1 MIEKQAKMSRLNQA
15 LTRETDQP
23 PVHQTRRAVVR
34 SLSASALGAMGAMGA
49 MGAGLLPQPAN
60 AQTAATFPNK
70 PMRWIVPF
78 PPGGPTDSFSRPVA
92 QKLSEILG
100 QPVVVEN
107 IPGAGASIG
116 MDRIAKSAP
125 DGYTIGLATTGT
137 HSINPHLYGARL
149 PHDTT
154 RDFTPLTLAVRYV
167 NVLVV
172 NPKIPVTTVAELV
185 AYAKANPGKVT
196 FGSAGNGS
204 SNHLSGE
211 ALKVVTG
218 APMQHIPYRGSA
230 PALADVIAGNIT
242 FMFDIPIT
250 AMPSVNAGRVR
261 VLAVSSDNRSPYY
274 PQVPTMAESGVK
286 GFSDVGSDLWFGIV
300 GPAGIP
306 KPIAQ
311 KLNEALIQ
319 AIRSPEIRQRMS
331 AAGFEQWTSTSDEFA
346 KVIKTDRDRW
356 GPIVKASGA
365 IVD

>member
-1 MIEKQAKMSRLNQA
+1 MIEKHPGMSPTTPA
-15 LTRETDQP
+15 PTPDADQP
-23 PVHQTRRAVVR
+23 MIHPMRRTVVR
-34 SLSASALGAMGAMGA
+34 SLSAGALGAVSGMSAV
-49 MGAGLLPQPAN
+49 GAGLLARPAH
-60 AQTAATFPNK
+60 AQTAATFPSK

-107 IPGAGASIG
+107 VPGAGASIG

-154 RDFTPLTLAVRYV
+154 RDFTPLTLALRYV

-250 AMPSVNAGRVR
+250 AMPSANAGRVR
-261 VLAVSSDNRSPYY
+261 VLAVSSDKRSPYY
-274 PQVPTMAESGVK
+274 PQIPTMAESGVK

-311 KLNEALIQ
+311 KLNESLIQ
-319 AIRSPEIRQRMS
+319 AIRSPEIRERMS
-331 AAGFEQWTSTSDEFA
+331 AAGFEQWTSTSEEFA